1 MNTAA
6 RPRIAGLE
14 ASRIREVYAECGHI
28 PDLIPL
34 WVGEGD
40 VATPQFIRD
49 AATASLAQGETF
61 YSSNYGIPELRAAI
75 SAYQG
80 RLGRQVGPERICATS
95 SGVNALMLA
104 AQAVLDPGDRAVV
117 LAPHWPNIA
126 AIPQILGATLETV
139 PLKLDQGGWRADLD
153 RLLAAITPS
162 TKLALLN
169 SPGNPTGFAFTR
181 DEQRAI
187 LEHCRR
193 TGTWI
198 LADEV
203 YERVYYDAPAAPSFL
218 DLAAPEDRVIGVYSF
233 SKSWAMTGWRLGWL
247 VLPPALL
254 EGLGKLV
261 EYNTSCAPVF
271 VQRAGVAAMEQG
283 DAFVRE
289 LGTQYRARRDRTA
302 AVLNALPGITA
313 PVAAGGLYSF
323 FGVAGMADSL
333 VAAKRLA
340 AEAKVG
346 LAPGSAFGPGGEGH
360 FRLCFAQSEATLER
374 ALDRLASAFAR

>member
-1 MNTAA
+1 MNALPRAA
-6 RPRIAGLE
+6 VAGLE
-14 ASRIREVYAECGHI
+14 ASKIREVFAECGDI
-28 PDLIPL
+28 PDIIPL

-40 VATPQFIRD
+40 VATPAFIRE
-49 AATASLAQGETF
+49 AAAASLAEGETF
-61 YSSNYGIPELRAAI
+61 YSSNYGIPGLREAI

-80 RLGRQVGPERICATS
+80 RLGRRIGPDRICATS

-104 AQAVLDPGDRAVV
+104 AQAVLDPGERAVV

-126 AIPQILGATLETV
+126 AIPQILGAQLEAV
-139 PLKLDQGGWRADLD
+139 PLRLDQGGWRADMD
-153 RLLAAITPS
+153 RLLAAITPA
-162 TKLALLN
+162 TRLALLN

-181 DEQRAI
+181 AEQQAI
-187 LEHCRR
+187 LDRCRQ

-203 YERVYYDAPAAPSFL
+203 YERVYYDAPVAPSFL
-218 DLAAPEDRVIGVYSF
+218 DLATPEDRVIGVYSF

-247 VLPPALL
+247 VLPPRLL
-254 EGLGKLV
+254 DAVGKLV

-271 VQRAGVAAMEQG
+271 VQRAGIAAMEQG
-283 DAFVRE
+283 DAFVTA
-289 LGTQYRARRDRTA
+289 LGAEYRARRDRAA

-323 FGVAGMADSL
+323 FRVDGMTDSL
-333 VAAKRLA
+333 AAAKRLA

-374 ALDRLASAFAR
+374 ALERLAAAFG

>member
-1 MNTAA
+1 MKALPRAA
-6 RPRIAGLE
+6 VAGLE
-14 ASRIREVYAECGHI
+14 ASKIRQVFAECGDI
-28 PDLIPL
+28 PDIIPL

-40 VATPQFIRD
+40 VATPAFIRE
-49 AATASLAQGETF
+49 AAAASLAEGETF
-61 YSSNYGIPELRAAI
+61 YSSNYGIPGLREAI

-80 RLGRQVGPERICATS
+80 RLGRRIGPDRICATS

-104 AQAVLDPGDRAVV
+104 AQAVLDPGERAVV

-126 AIPQILGATLETV
+126 AIPQILGAQLEAV
-139 PLKLDQGGWRADLD
+139 PLRLDQGGWRADMD
-153 RLLAAITPS
+153 RLLAAITPA
-162 TKLALLN
+162 TRLALLN

-181 DEQRAI
+181 AEQQAI
-187 LEHCRR
+187 LDRCRQ

-203 YERVYYDAPAAPSFL
+203 YERVYYDAPVAPSFL
-218 DLAAPEDRVIGVYSF
+218 DLATPEDRVIGVYSF

-247 VLPPALL
+247 VLPPTLL
-254 EGLGKLV
+254 DAVGKLV

-271 VQRAGVAAMEQG
+271 VQRAGIAAREQG
-283 DAFVRE
+283 DAFGTA
-289 LGTQYRARRDRTA
+289 LGAEYRARRDRAA

-323 FGVAGMADSL
+323 FRVDGMTDSL
-333 VAAKRLA
+333 AAAKRLA

-374 ALDRLASAFAR
+374 ALERLAAAFG